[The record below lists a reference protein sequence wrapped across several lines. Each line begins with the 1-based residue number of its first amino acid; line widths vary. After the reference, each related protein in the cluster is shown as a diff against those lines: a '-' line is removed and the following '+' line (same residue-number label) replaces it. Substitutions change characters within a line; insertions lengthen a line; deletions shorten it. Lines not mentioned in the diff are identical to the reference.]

1 MTGLSLKSKW
11 KENSAHQQHW
21 KNYFAMIWSFLI
33 RYLANKWKPIFL
45 NGTFWAEAWVPRPW
59 SEVLVMAM
67 RSFKMLFLG
76 NFLWFLQKRLL
87 SVNSTDHFQEKWHL
101 AAKDQSLFSNKDF
114 RTERSTTARL
124 RHPSAVIKWFES
136 RLNEQNAIRL
146 FLDLDSI
153 YFILLLF
160 FDRITFH

>member
-1 MTGLSLKSKW
+1 M
-11 KENSAHQQHW
+11 
-21 KNYFAMIWSFLI
+21 
-33 RYLANKWKPIFL
+33 P
-45 NGTFWAEAWVPRPW
+45 
-59 SEVLVMAM
+59 M

-114 RTERSTTARL
+114 RTERSATARL
-124 RHPSAVIKWFES
+124 RHPSAVIKWFDS

-160 FDRITFH
+160 FDRITFHSRFKKVLKRLDWNEWNKITSKRKIGNTRTVCFVSRDSSCCQTALG